1 VGYKTNG
8 DKKIEKMK
16 IITKAFNK
24 TESRAP
30 SRPLTAIETAD
41 MLYLS
46 GSPKK
51 FAPVNFGVMHIFR
64 IALPVI

>member
-24 TESRAP
+24 TEPRASSRR
-30 SRPLTAIETAD
+30 S
-41 MLYLS
+41 
-46 GSPKK
+46 
-51 FAPVNFGVMHIFR
+51 
-64 IALPVI
+64 